1 MLAGCLTIG
10 NASAPAPA
18 ARRTLSPAVAP
29 AVAPTVAT
37 PPASPAQAAAAVI
50 ATTMEIRLDDRAA
63 GHDAGVS
70 EALANALANV
80 TITEFLP
87 AQGTAVPPILGSRVE
102 GTRTITEYA
111 RNTYRQLIRTAEHGK
126 PLLAV
131 GGTDPGWYVVHS
143 YSSTAGFDPEQP
155 RKGQRSCVVPGL
167 ALAPGVRPVELK
179 PGEAAYFGH
188 FVITIRVGPGKG
200 AGAPAELAVADA
212 RIEAAPA
219 GLEGLLRGA
228 GLDPARVRRLP
239 ADGFPCPWTVPRA

>member
-10 NASAPAPA
+10 NSSAPGPA
-18 ARRTLSPAVAP
+18 ASGTSSSAVA
-29 AVAPTVAT
+29 TT
-37 PPASPAQAAAAVI
+37 PASPAQAAHAVI
-50 ATTMEIRLDDRAA
+50 ATTMEIRLDNQAA
-63 GHDAGVS
+63 GQDAVVS

-111 RNTYRQLIRTAEHGK
+111 RNAYRQLIRTAQHGK

-155 RKGQRSCVVPGL
+155 RRGQRSCVVPGL

-188 FVITIRVGPGKG
+188 FVITIRVVPGKG
-200 AGAPAELAVADA
+200 GATPAELAVADA
-212 RIEAAPA
+212 RIEAAPP
-219 GLEGLLRGA
+219 GLDGQLRGA
-228 GLDPARVRRLP
+228 GLDPARVRRIP
-239 ADGFPCPWTVPRA
+239 AADFPCPWTVPRA